1 MNKRVYLGIVV
12 VVIAILAILITNIQK
27 EQIVMIENGDEI
39 SRIRIN
45 KNTIEDKDVIYDI
58 VKILKKY
65 DTEKTINPFPM
76 EMAGTEM
83 EIDYV
88 DNHKPRHVVLGETNI
103 IYESVDGPVFE
114 IIDGDNLLLELKKY
128 FNYRLCYAKEFD
140 CVDTFLGGMESFQ
153 TYGDLIKNFGLP
165 NKVKQVTDDE
175 IIYGRFSVLIYDDI
189 EFVIQCSRN
198 EENEF
203 FIKENDRVCRVDI
216 TGEKYSLD
224 NSYFGGIGIGSSAN
238 DIVQSFDKQ
247 ILEIDYSQPNT
258 RCIERVVTRC
268 RTDVEKYNYEKGI
281 YFSGRMDNGLALGV
295 VFLIDEND
303 KVARIIMG
311 WPTAG

>member
-1 MNKRVYLGIVV
+1 MNKKIYLVIIIFA
-12 VVIAILAILITNIQK
+12 IAILAIMITNIQREK
-27 EQIVMIENGDEI
+27 IVMVESGDDI

-45 KNTIEDKDVIYDI
+45 KNTIEDKDTIDDI
-58 VKILKKY
+58 VEIFKKY
-65 DTEKTINPFPM
+65 DTKKTINPFPM
-76 EMAGTEM
+76 ETGEM

-88 DNHKPRHVVLGETNI
+88 DNNMPRHIVLGETNI

-140 CVDTFLGGMESFQ
+140 YVDTFLGGMESFQ

-203 FIKENDRVCRVDI
+203 FIKDNDRVCRVDI

-224 NSYFGGIGIGSSAN
+224 SPYFGGIGIGSSAN